1 MFTDHDHFI
10 MLVQHFQQLGYNAEP
25 WLFVIFQF
33 FYSDG
38 HLDGIADINRFSKAD
53 AVVAIGHGHYVDDIG
68 GEANGNGENER
79 AMRDPFFEWLCLT
92 PLFIHM
98 VRKEVAGLTC
108 MDHDIRFRNGTT
120 LRIALTIKLKIFVK
134 FFYLH
139 NYRAM
144 IAVREKCAG
153 RS

>member
-10 MLVQHFQQLGYNAEP
+10 MLVQYFQQFGDDAEP
-25 WLFVIFQF
+25 WLFMVFQF

-38 HLDGIADINRFSKAD
+38 HLDGIADKNGFGKAD
-53 AVVAIGHGHYVDDIG
+53 AVVAIGHRHFVDEIG
-68 GEANGNGENER
+68 GEADSNGENER

-92 PLFIHM
+92 PFFIHM
-98 VRKEVAGLTC
+98 VRKEVARLAG
-108 MDHDIRFRNGTT
+108 MDHYIRFRNGTA
-120 LRIALTIKLKIFVK
+120 LRIALSIKLKIFVK